1 MSRACSPPRHPPN
14 SRAHCA
20 RLSRART
27 DTASRT
33 GKTPAWAT
41 RATSGSPTPS
51 TPTRRRRATDG
62 SARGC
67 DQLDDLRGRRERA
80 TTGAFRATSVKVM
93 VDGVCETFTAAM
105 SRAYLNAPG
114 GSGHRGDLFVAP
126 DLLSEAVRVLDAED
140 FQVHV
145 HAIGDRAI
153 TTTLDALEAIAPNRW
168 GRNRHHI
175 AHLQFIDPVDLGRFS
190 RIGAIANFQPL
201 WACRDPQMEEF
212 TIPVVGEERA
222 GWQYPIGALWRGG
235 ARVAFGS
242 DWPVSSPDP
251 IQEIHV
257 AVNRMLSRALG
268 RPGTDET
275 TVPFRP
281 DQALT
286 VAQALEAFTSNVA
299 YVNGD
304 EDLLGVLDVG
314 RRGDVAVLSRD
325 IFRVAPDAIGDAAVD
340 LAVAGGVVVHGDE

>member
-20 RLSRART
+20 RLSRACT

-51 TPTRRRRATDG
+51 TPTRRR
-62 SARGC
+62 
-67 DQLDDLRGRRERA
+67 RA

-190 RIGAIANFQPL
+190 RIG
-201 WACRDPQMEEF
+201 
-212 TIPVVGEERA
+212 
-222 GWQYPIGALWRGG
+222 
-235 ARVAFGS
+235 
-242 DWPVSSPDP
+242 
-251 IQEIHV
+251 
-257 AVNRMLSRALG
+257 
-268 RPGTDET
+268 
-275 TVPFRP
+275 
-281 DQALT
+281 
-286 VAQALEAFTSNVA
+286 
-299 YVNGD
+299 
-304 EDLLGVLDVG
+304 
-314 RRGDVAVLSRD
+314 
-325 IFRVAPDAIGDAAVD
+325 
-340 LAVAGGVVVHGDE
+340 